1 MQFGLKIVYG
11 WAGKTRQV
19 NVSKGG
25 FTFAVAAHVD
35 RMMELF
41 EHEQLIRYS
50 PCLFTETDEIAQA
63 LAEVH
68 VELMLIHPFREGN
81 GWLGRML
88 ATIMALQADLPLLD
102 FTPITEGSREEYF
115 VAVRNGMG
123 RNYAPMKN
131 LFLKIIEA
139 SI

>member
-1 MQFGLKIVYG
+1 
-11 WAGKTRQV
+11 
-19 NVSKGG
+19 
-25 FTFAVAAHVD
+25 
-35 RMMELF
+35 MELF
-41 EHEQLIRYS
+41 EHEQLSRYT
-50 PCLFTETDEIAQA
+50 PCLFTEPDEIAQA

-81 GWLGRML
+81 GRLGRML

-102 FTPITEGSREEYF
+102 FTPIAEGTREEYF
-115 VAVRNGMG
+115 AAVREGMG

-131 LFLKIIEA
+131 LFLEIIEA